1 MQHAMRENTE
11 FSKNEHKRAHASL
24 HKRVLIEKER
34 HNMPSV
40 LIIYKKI
47 NLRLGTES
55 LYDYYLKF

>member
-1 MQHAMRENTE
+1 MRENTKV
-11 FSKNEHKRAHASL
+11 SKNAHKRAHASL

-47 NLRLGTES
+47 ISGWARNHYTII
-55 LYDYYLKF
+55 F